1 MKMMWTKALL
11 LLLLAFSLSAEATT
25 IERRPGESLAA
36 LLARTGPADGTL
48 AHPPIESA
56 VWNFTNPAVLAF
68 YEVPKQIDGETSREI
83 DGFVLVPSTAAQY
96 EKIGIDHFGVEGG
109 DPKIETVFFAPV
121 GSDPKKRLFII
132 VSWPVVHAN
141 VNGTLYA
148 TYAYDPP
155 VMPGAGKLVFLGRLS
170 DQLSGGCDCVRT
182 DEPSSKA
189 KFKTAGAVRD
199 ALKKM
204 K

>member
-1 MKMMWTKALL
+1 MKMMWTKALVL
-11 LLLLAFSLSAEATT
+11 LLIALSLSAQATP
-25 IERRPGESLAA
+25 IERRPGESLAT
-36 LLARTGPADGTL
+36 LLARTGPAKGTL
-48 AHPPIESA
+48 AHPLIETT
-56 VWNFTNPAVLAF
+56 VWNFAEPAVLAF
-68 YEVPKQIDGETSREI
+68 YEVPKQLDGEESREI
-83 DGFVLVPSTAAQY
+83 DGFVLVPFTAGQY
-96 EKIGIDHFGVEGG
+96 EKIAIDHFGVEGG
-109 DPKIETVFFAPV
+109 DPKIETVFFASV

-132 VSWPVVHAN
+132 VSWPVIHAD

-155 VMPGAGKLVFLGRLS
+155 VPGTKKLVYLERLS

-189 KFKTAGAVRD
+189 KFKTAADIRA